1 MEVIM
6 RILFFSITAWM
17 IAQSMKVISLML
29 FKREF
34 KPSLFFSSGG
44 MPSAHSAFMASVSAQ
59 IGLISGF
66 SSDVFALSCAIT
78 TVVVYDAYNVRRSV
92 GLQGKALNKMI
103 EYAKE
108 DHDRPEIQTLKE
120 VMGHTPLQVFCGV
133 LLGIVYIIFLNTLG
147 LIA

>member
-1 MEVIM
+1 M

-78 TVVVYDAYNVRRSV
+78 TVVVYDAYNVRHSV

>member
-1 MEVIM
+1 M

-59 IGLISGF
+59 IGIISGF

-133 LLGIVYIIFLNTLG
+133 LLGMVYIIILNVLG